1 MSEIKIYTAGAMKGL
16 TFDEYYSWRKRL
28 QWYLSNGDTTYK
40 FFHPPE
46 FYNYE
51 QNLHKSEREVK
62 EFELN
67 QLRQCDVMVVNL
79 ANIESSIG
87 THMELGYVNAVNSF
101 GGKHIYVIG
110 FGENEV
116 HPWIEDS
123 LFRREKNVADT
134 AEYIKGYFI

>member
-16 TFDEYYSWRKRL
+16 TFEEQYVWRKRL
-28 QWYLSNGDTTYK
+28 EWYLSFADRKYA

-46 FYNYE
+46 YYNYE
-51 QNLHKSEREVK
+51 QQFHKSEREVK

-67 QLRQCDVMVVNL
+67 NLRECDVMVVNL
-79 ANIESSIG
+79 HKIEDSIG
-87 THMELGYVNAVNSF
+87 THMELGYANAMNSF

-110 FGENEV
+110 FGDNEV

-123 LFRREKNVADT
+123 LFRREKDIVAVS
-134 AEYIKGYFI
+134 EYIKSYFI